1 MWWHQVFNGTIENIS
16 MIFTVKE
23 KDYTPEP
30 SHPYHPPLDKG
41 RDDGLIEWWARERG
55 KNPDE
60 RTCNNID
67 CLGLF

>member
-30 SHPYHPPLDKG
+30 SHSYHPPLDKG
-41 RDDGLIEWWARERG
+41 RDDGLIEWWARER
-55 KNPDE
+55 KE
-60 RTCNNID
+60 S
-67 CLGLF
+67 